1 VNRLILEKTII
12 LSAFNPAIKKVEI
25 VNQVLD
31 ELKPQTGLVK
41 YITRI
46 FNDILSENQLLINKL
61 NLKKFGES
69 AEVTRKMQSVSVPA
83 IASESV
89 NQEIREGVFINNA
102 GLVLLHPF
110 LQRFFEQLGIAS
122 EDKLLQH
129 ERALCLLHYLVT
141 GLTEAPEYELV
152 LPKFLC
158 GIPLSMPV
166 PLLFDISESEK
177 NEAFAMQ
184 EAVISHW
191 EALGNTSVDGLRGS
205 FLVRPGKLTQKEDG
219 DWLLQVESRT
229 YDILLDQL
237 PWGISMI
244 RLPWMKTMLWV
255 EWR

>member
-1 VNRLILEKTII
+1 
-12 LSAFNPAIKKVEI
+12 
-25 VNQVLD
+25 
-31 ELKPQTGLVK
+31 
-41 YITRI
+41 
-46 FNDILSENQLLINKL
+46 LL
-61 NLKKFGES
+61 
-69 AEVTRKMQSVSVPA
+69 
-83 IASESV
+83 
-89 NQEIREGVFINNA
+89 QEIREGIFIDNA

-110 LQRFFEQLGIAS
+110 LLRFFNLLGIAT
-122 EDKLLQH
+122 EDELLQP

-152 LPKFLC
+152 LPKLLC

-166 PLLFDISESEK
+166 PLIIKISESEK
-177 NEAFAMQ
+177 NEASAML

-205 FLVRPGKLTQKEDG
+205 FLVRPGKLSQKEDG

-237 PWGISMI
+237 PWGIAMI
-244 RLPWMKTMLWV
+244 RIPWMKTMLWV